1 MYLSFENNGS
11 IPESKGLHT
20 IPSPPLPYPNI
31 NPTLLSVDC
40 CWGGGR
46 GGGGGGGGRCAIA
59 QTLTLIQ
66 NNLFANG
73 GVSAECYIEAKRN
86 YRPSVRVYIMIHT

>member
-20 IPSPPLPYPNI
+20 IPSPNR
-31 NPTLLSVDC
+31 TLILHCYQLTVV
-40 CWGGGR
+40 
-46 GGGGGGGGRCAIA
+46 GGGGRCAIA

-86 YRPSVRVYIMIHT
+86 YRV